1 MKRRLFLKACA
12 VAATAAAGCRS
23 ESNSAGT
30 SGGAPKNEF
39 PMTAGK
45 YTILDLRS
53 DSGNHDRAKQNA
65 EAAISKYPNLNC
77 MVGLYAY
84 NPPTILR
91 AVENAGK
98 LDDIKIVGFDEDIET
113 LKGIEEGKI
122 YGTVVQQPFLFGFK
136 SVEYLSA
143 LVRGQEVDVPDNK
156 IIYVPHRVI
165 RPDNAA
171 QFKSDIQQM
180 MAGKAP
186 APKSERD
193 DYDTKEPVSL
203 AFLTNTVD
211 PFWELAERGV
221 QCAEPIFN
229 ASCEVYHP
237 PTASAEEQKRFIERK
252 LNDDCQGL
260 ALSPIDKEN
269 QKELINRACDKMKVI
284 CHDSDAP
291 DTNRLFYI
299 GTGNYLAGRAVGKL
313 VKEAIPDGGEVAIF
327 VGKLEQLNA
336 QERSQG
342 VIDELLDKPIPPE
355 YAIGGE
361 AAKPAEETPAASE
374 PAPE

>member
-12 VAATAAAGCRS
+12 VAATATLGCRS
-23 ESNSAGT
+23 ESNS
-30 SGGAPKNEF
+30 GGGSSSAALQYEF
-39 PMTAGK
+39 PVSHGK
-45 YTILDLRS
+45 YTVVALRS

-122 YGTVVQQPFLFGFK
+122 FGTVVQQPFLFGFK

-143 LVRGQEVDVPDNK
+143 LIRGQQVDVPDSQ
-156 IIYVPHRVI
+156 IIYIPHRVI
-165 RPDNAA
+165 TPDNAK
-171 QFKSDIQQM
+171 QFKSDIEQM

-186 APKSERD
+186 APQSERD
-193 DYDTKEPVSL
+193 DYDTSRPVSL

-211 PFWELAERGV
+211 PFWELAEQGV
-221 QCAEPIFN
+221 RSAEPIFN
-229 ASCEVYHP
+229 ASCDVYHP

-269 QKELINRACDKMKVI
+269 QRPLINRACEKMKVI

-291 DTNRLFYI
+291 DTERLFYI

-313 VKEAIPDGGEVAIF
+313 VKKAIPDGGEVAIF

-336 QERSQG
+336 QERSSG
-342 VIDELLDKPIPPE
+342 VIDELLDKPIPAQ
-355 YAIGGE
+355 YAIGG
-361 AAKPAEETPAASE
+361 APPAEADEKRSE
-374 PAPE
+374 

>member
-12 VAATAAAGCRS
+12 VAASAAVGCNSQSRPGES
-23 ESNSAGT
+23 ETGALPYQFPI
-30 SGGAPKNEF
+30 SG
-39 PMTAGK
+39 GK
-45 YTILDLRS
+45 YTILDVRS

-91 AVENAGK
+91 AVENAGR
-98 LDDIKIVGFDEDIET
+98 LDDIAIVGFDEDIET
-113 LKGIEEGKI
+113 LKGIEAGKI
-122 YGTVVQQPFLFGFK
+122 FGTVVQQPFLFGFK

-143 LVRGQEVDVPDNK
+143 LVRGQTVDVPESE
-156 IIYVPHRVI
+156 ILYIPHRVI
-165 RPDNAA
+165 RPNNASA
-171 QFKSDIQQM
+171 FKADIEKM
-180 MAGKAP
+180 MAGEAAAP
-186 APKSERD
+186 PSARD
-193 DYDTKEPVSL
+193 DYDVSEPVSL

-211 PFWELAERGV
+211 PFWTLAERGV

-229 ASCEVYHP
+229 ASCDVYHP

-252 LNDDCQGL
+252 LNDDCQAL

-269 QKELINRACDKMKVI
+269 QTDLINRACEKMKVI

-291 DTNRLFYI
+291 DTERLFYI

-342 VIDELLDKPIPPE
+342 VIDELLDKPIPPQ
-355 YAIGGE
+355 YA
-361 AAKPAEETPAASE
+361 AAAESAAAQSEPSASE
-374 PAPE
+374 K

>member
-12 VAATAAAGCRS
+12 IAASAAVGCS
-23 ESNSAGT
+23 SQSNPAGT
-30 SGGAPKNEF
+30 SGGAVKNEF
-39 PMTAGK
+39 PLTNGK

-98 LDDIKIVGFDEDIET
+98 QNDIKIVGFDEDIET
-113 LKGIEEGKI
+113 LKGIEAGKI
-122 YGTVVQQPFLFGFK
+122 FGTVVQQPFLFGFK

-143 LVRGQEVDVPDNK
+143 LVRGQKVDVPESE
-156 IIYVPHRVI
+156 ILYIPHRVI
-165 RPDNAA
+165 RPADAA
-171 QFKSDIQQM
+171 QFKSDIEQM
-180 MAGKAP
+180 MAGDGKAP
-186 APKSERD
+186 ASARD
-193 DYDTKEPVSL
+193 DYDTSEPVSL

-211 PFWELAERGV
+211 PFWTLAERGV

-229 ASCEVYHP
+229 ASCDVYHP

-269 QKELINRACDKMKVI
+269 QGNLINRACEKMKVI

-342 VIDELLDKPIPPE
+342 VIDELLDKPIPPQ
-355 YAIGGE
+355 YAAGAE
-361 AAKPAEETPAASE
+361 AAASAAES
-374 PAPE
+374 APQ

>member
-12 VAATAAAGCRS
+12 VAASAAIGCSS
-23 ESNSAGT
+23 ESNPSGT
-30 SGGAPKNEF
+30 SGGGGTAKYDF
-39 PMTAGK
+39 PVTHGK
-45 YTILDLRS
+45 YTVVALRS

-122 YGTVVQQPFLFGFK
+122 FGTVVQQPFLFGFK

-143 LVRGQEVDVPDNK
+143 LVRGEEVDVPESK
-156 IIYVPHRVI
+156 IIYIPHRVI

-171 QFKSDIQQM
+171 QFKADIEQM

-186 APKSERD
+186 APKLERD

-211 PFWELAERGV
+211 PFWDLAEQGV
-221 QCAEPIFN
+221 RCAEPIFN
-229 ASCEVYHP
+229 ASCDVYHP

-269 QKELINRACDKMKVI
+269 QQTLINRACEKMKVI

-291 DTNRLFYI
+291 ETNRLFYI

-336 QERSQG
+336 QERSSG
-342 VIDELLDKPIPPE
+342 VIDELLDRPIPPE
-355 YAIGGE
+355 YAIGGDAAAE
-361 AAKPAEETPAASE
+361 AAESKSE
-374 PAPE
+374 